1 MKLATWG
8 LKRNTPTDR
17 RPISVEVK
25 TLLVVSASRSPSDL
39 ATSTEPPMP
48 KSIIRKL
55 KKMTTGM
62 VRLMAEMASGPMNW
76 LTTMAS
82 VVMAICDATD
92 AKMDA
97 HINW

>member
-1 MKLATWG
+1 MKLATCG
-8 LKRNTPTDR
+8 LKNNSSAEKNTPTTI

-25 TLLVVSASRSPSDL
+25 ILLAVCASRSPSDL
-39 ATSTEPPMP
+39 ATSTVPPIP

-55 KKMTTGM
+55 KKMTTGI

-82 VVMAICDATD
+82 VVIAI
-92 AKMDA
+92 
-97 HINW
+97 